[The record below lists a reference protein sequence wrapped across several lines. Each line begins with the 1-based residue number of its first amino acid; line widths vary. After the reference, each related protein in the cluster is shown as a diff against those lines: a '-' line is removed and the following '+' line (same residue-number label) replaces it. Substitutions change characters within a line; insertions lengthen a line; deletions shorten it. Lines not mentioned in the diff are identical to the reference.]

1 MAVSPSKSA
10 SNGKAR
16 PVAKS
21 KGPSTEEKLHT
32 ELRKLLDLNET
43 ERVSR
48 NRCFDRFD
56 TPFGRKLFAY
66 YRTCMSLKKEI
77 CDERRTHKVTLA
89 KGRNNREFELK
100 IMNEPIRYQRTT
112 TLPVTVKP
120 YFEDLLRERTP
131 A

>member
-1 MAVSPSKSA
+1 M
-10 SNGKAR
+10 
-16 PVAKS
+16 
-21 KGPSTEEKLHT
+21 EEKLHD

-77 CDERRTHKVTLA
+77 CDERRRHTVLMADVDNGK
-89 KGRNNREFELK
+89 EFELK
-100 IMNEPIRYQRTT
+100 ILNEPIRYQRTT
-112 TLPVTVKP
+112 VLPLTVKS
-120 YFEDLLRERTP
+120 YFEDLIKNRPNAE
-131 A
+131 AV